1 MNLQTLYKLLP
12 VFVAV
17 GMVLGLGVFIM
28 ATIAGNTGQLVT
40 VDAENLTWV
49 GTNETINVANK
60 NITAGSFS
68 IVNES
73 NIVVDASNYTLNLV
87 SGVLTVRDNRTGGAN
102 TSHDVVATYTYSDT
116 SSTGRHVMNF
126 VNEGMQPIGN
136 TWFGILVLVLLAAIV
151 VSLVTNMTRGR
162 P

>member
-1 MNLQTLYKLLP
+1 MNLESLWKLLP
-12 VFVAV
+12 VMVAAALA
-17 GMVLGLGVFIM
+17 LGLGVFILG
-28 ATIAGNTGQLVT
+28 TIASNTGITVT
-40 VDAENLTWV
+40 VGAENLTWV

-87 SGVLTVRDNRTGGAN
+87 SGVLTVKDNRTGGAN

-116 SSTGRHVMNF
+116 SNTGRNVMNF
-126 VNEGMQPIGN
+126 VNAGMTPISS
-136 TWFGILVLVLLAAIV
+136 TWFGILIVVFLAAIV
-151 VSLVTNMTRGR
+151 VGIVTNMTRGR